1 MENQFKPRICEWED
15 LSLTNTEALQTCGV
29 TVEAVKKVLKEILG
43 VSSEDKQS
51 TIELDLYTHAL
62 LFAKTNK
69 FSLPQMSAFFTILK
83 SVHKLCISTPFD
95 NQEQA
100 LELFNNL
107 LIRHGVSRP
116 PYSVML
122 FSLQQVKIITDYVL
136 STYFKHYKMYKY
148 AFTKKVRLSL
158 RLAYSGED
166 VGEEENKEE
175 EDEKEDTKIDP
186 VEEPDF
192 VEDIEEAEPPNG
204 EDSIEV
210 DPTEEADHR
219 DLKDI
224 VSSTLSKKLKD
235 LEVSI
240 EQEMNT
246 QERKLAERIGA
257 LEKLVGEKPK
267 QPKQPKPKK

>member
-1 MENQFKPRICEWED
+1 MYIIILQKSGWGWELSIATMENQFKPRICEWED

-192 VEDIEEAEPPNG
+192 VEDIEEGMRIHMYSYITPNTTYLINPPNTTYLINPPNTTYL
-204 EDSIEV
+204 ST
-210 DPTEEADHR
+210 PPNTTY
-219 DLKDI
+219 L
-224 VSSTLSKKLKD
+224 VS
-235 LEVSI
+235 
-240 EQEMNT
+240 
-246 QERKLAERIGA
+246 
-257 LEKLVGEKPK
+257 PK
-267 QPKQPKPKK
+267 HHTH